1 MAKKELTPQAKRL
14 KDFID
19 KTGYSL
25 NGFAKECNI
34 PSTRTI
40 TQIVNDGN
48 APSTKVLDKI
58 IKRFPMLSKD
68 YIVLGV
74 GDMMLDKGLNV
85 HFQGT
90 REEQMKLLHDA
101 LDEEEA
107 EDNKP
112 FTSMDGE
119 MLWDRVDSLEKRL
132 SNIERLLSKL
142 VK

>member
-1 MAKKELTPQAKRL
+1 MTKKEISPQSERIKKFVA
-14 KDFID
+14 
-19 KTGYSL
+19 KTGYSF
-25 NGFAKECNI
+25 NAFRKQCGINS
-34 PSTRTI
+34 PSTMHTI
-40 TQIVNDGN
+40 ITEGKV
-48 APSTKVLDKI
+48 PSSKVLDKI

-74 GDMMLDKGLNV
+74 GDMMLDKELNV

-90 REEQMKLLHDA
+90 RKEQMKLLHDA

>member
-1 MAKKELTPQAKRL
+1 MAKKELSPQSERL
-14 KDFID
+14 KEFKE
-19 KTGYSL
+19 KTGYTLSE
-25 NGFAKECNI
+25 FARQCKI
-34 PSTRTI
+34 ASPRTI
-40 TQIVNDGN
+40 TKIITDGY
-48 APSTKVLDKI
+48 APTAKLLDKI

-74 GDMMLDKGLNV
+74 GDMMLDKELNV

-90 REEQMKLLHDA
+90 REENFKLIYDA

-107 EDNKP
+107 EDNKTY
-112 FTSMDGE
+112 TSMDGE

>member
-1 MAKKELTPQAKRL
+1 MVKKEPTPQAKRL
-14 KDFID
+14 KAFIN
-19 KTGYSL
+19 KTNLSVTEFGKQCGIKSSSSL
-25 NGFAKECNI
+25 HG
-34 PSTRTI
+34 
-40 TQIVNDGN
+40 IVSEGK

-74 GDMMLDKGLNV
+74 GDMMLKEELNV

-90 REEQMKLLHDA
+90 REEQMKLIMD
-101 LDEEEA
+101 DVNKEEA
-107 EDNKP
+107 EDESP
-112 FTSMDGE
+112 FWRVDGE
-119 MLWDRVDSLEKRL
+119 ILWDRVDSLEKRL